1 MKRRTIGHYEF
12 LRKIGAGGSGVV
24 YLATDTLLQRPVVLK
39 LLKRGAQSLEQV
51 RTTQLREARLASA
64 IDHPN
69 VCAIYDVGEAPSESG
84 GEDEAY
90 IVMQYIP
97 GKSLDKVIAE
107 GPASLQLVLS
117 AGIQIADGLSAA
129 HSLGIFH
136 RDLKPANV
144 MLTDGGLIKILDF
157 GLARRL
163 SLDEADF
170 DPATPGRPKPPS
182 PEATYTAKGGTIAY
196 MAPEQF
202 VTGRSSVQSDVFA
215 LGLILYELASGRHPF
230 HRPDAPEFQTIRAT
244 QFADPPNI
252 RDIVP
257 ELPVELE
264 SVILR
269 CLEKQPSARF
279 STAADVR
286 EGLRTIMKALQL
298 DSVGMSG
305 DSIPAQ
311 GRLELDSPEE
321 EKRTTGILSMLA
333 ERFRESGAT
342 ASAKQNSIVVLPFIN
357 FGDAVPVDGSH
368 QAPSPL
374 YGYALADAIAARL
387 ARMTSLIVRP
397 SSSLMAIPAQQLDPL
412 SIGKKLLVQF
422 VLAGNF
428 MRSEQGFDLNWQLL
442 DIPNQSVRA
451 GGSINVAS
459 FDLISVQTEICNE
472 VFSTLQGFGDL
483 QNSTNSVDSRDDS
496 SSFSRISLKEDLSE
510 EYLQARAVLSSFI
523 SRTGSLDDLNRAREL
538 FESVVQQDADYAPA
552 WSGLGITHLQYARHG
567 LGGQMHV
574 LEARRAFDKALQL
587 DSGSVEA
594 NLYRVY
600 MLLSRGEKES
610 ARHGIEH
617 LLQSAANDW
626 NVHLVAGQ
634 TLRID
639 GLYEEALDQFN
650 TSLRLNPANAAMIYN
665 HRARVY
671 QYQNQLELAGDE
683 IEKGLTLEPR
693 QPLLRISLGYQQ
705 MRLGDL
711 HRAVSTLEAVISD
724 EASLRIVFPTIALC
738 YVQLGD
744 RAKAAGFILEETLS
758 AAEADGEMAY
768 RLATYFAVDGDESEA
783 LHWLRRAIYL
793 GNENYPWFSKNPAWK
808 KLSGHSDFERILEDL
823 KKSYRRNQK
832 NWKRLLVIPLSSR
845 HSGRSPESPYWPL
858 PLPVLNR
865 RPHPYDPQSFLPT
878 VIPSEPSFRAQ
889 PRNRI
894 RHCIP
899 TQNSHTL
906 PV

>member
-1 MKRRTIGHYEF
+1 MKRRTIGHYEI
-12 LRKIGAGGSGVV
+12 LRRIGAGGSGVV

-51 RTTQLREARLASA
+51 RATQLREARLASA

-107 GPASLQLVLS
+107 GPASMQLVLS
-117 AGIQIADGLSAA
+117 AGIQTADGLSAA
-129 HSLGIFH
+129 HQLGIFH

-157 GLARRL
+157 GLARKL
-163 SLDEADF
+163 KLEDVDF
-170 DPATPGRPKPPS
+170 DPATPGRSTPPN
-182 PEATYTAKGGTIAY
+182 PEATYTARGGTIAY

-230 HRPDAPEFQTIRAT
+230 HRSDAPEFQTIRAI
-244 QFADPPNI
+244 QFADPPNL
-252 RDIVP
+252 REIVP
-257 ELPVELE
+257 DLPVELE

-269 CLEKQPSARF
+269 CLEKQPSERF
-279 STAADVR
+279 ASAADVR
-286 EGLRTIMKALQL
+286 EGLRTIMKAMQL
-298 DSVGMSG
+298 DSVGMPG
-305 DSIPAQ
+305 DSISQVPAQ
-311 GRLELDSPEE
+311 GKLELESPEE
-321 EKRTTGILSMLA
+321 EKRATGILSMLA

-342 ASAKQNSIVVLPFIN
+342 AAAKQNSIVVLPFIN
-357 FGDAVPVDGSH
+357 FGTSVVVDAEK
-368 QAPSPL
+368 APAPL

-387 ARMTSLIVRP
+387 ARMTSLVVRP

-412 SIGKKLLVQF
+412 SIGRKLLVRF

-428 MRSEQGFDLNWQLL
+428 MRSDAGFDLNWQLL
-442 DIPNQSVRA
+442 DIPSQSVRA

-459 FDLISVQTEICNE
+459 MDLISVQTEICNE
-472 VFSTLQGFGDL
+472 VFSTLQGYGDL
-483 QNSTNSVDSRDDS
+483 QHTTVEGTRDTVP
-496 SSFSRISLKEDLSE
+496 SLSQGLSE
-510 EYLQARAVLSSFI
+510 DYLQARAVLSSFM
-523 SRTGSLDDLNRAREL
+523 SRTGSLDDLNRARGL
-538 FESVVQQDADYAPA
+538 FEIVLKQDDKYAPA

-574 LEARRAFDKALQL
+574 IEARRAFDKALLL
-587 DSGSVEA
+587 DPGSVEA

-617 LLQSAANDW
+617 LLTTAANDW
-626 NVHLVAGQ
+626 NVHLVAGL

-639 GLYEEALDQFN
+639 GLYDEALEQFN
-650 TSLRLNPANAAMIYN
+650 ISLRLNPANAAIIYN

-711 HRAVSTLEAVISD
+711 ARAVDTLEGVISD

-744 RAKAAGFILEETLS
+744 RKKAASFILEETLA

-793 GNENYPWFSKNPAWK
+793 GNENYPWFSKNPAWRN
-808 KLSGHSDFERILEDL
+808 LVGHSDFERILEDL
-823 KKSYRRNQK
+823 KKSYRRNQR
-832 NWKRLLVIPLSSR
+832 NWKRLL
-845 HSGRSPESPYWPL
+845 
-858 PLPVLNR
+858 
-865 RPHPYDPQSFLPT
+865 
-878 VIPSEPSFRAQ
+878 AQ
-889 PRNRI
+889 VRD
-894 RHCIP
+894 
-899 TQNSHTL
+899 
-906 PV
+906 